1 MLVVDDYLDTARVC
15 AKMLRS
21 AGFEVAIAADGFE
34 ALKIS
39 SEFEPSVVLLD
50 IGLPDIDGFEVARR
64 LRADAK
70 FESVILVA
78 FSAYGSE
85 ESRSRA
91 KESGFDHFVVK
102 PVSFAELLSVLVEG
116 RRAGMPP
123 TEQEDGP

>member
-1 MLVVDDYLDTARVC
+1 LIKKALKALA

-85 ESRSRA
+85 ESRARA

-116 RRAGMPP
+116 RRVDPP
-123 TEQEDGP
+123 PADRDNGG

>member
-15 AKMLRS
+15 AKMIRS
-21 AGFEVAIAADGFE
+21 AGFEVATAADGFE

-39 SEFEPSVVLLD
+39 SEFEPNVVLLD
-50 IGLPDIDGFEVARR
+50 IGLPDIDGYEVARR

-70 FESVILVA
+70 FESMILVA
-78 FSAYGSE
+78 FSAYGSA

-91 KESGFDHFVVK
+91 KEVGFDHFLVK

-116 RRAGMPP
+116 RRVGMPP
-123 TEQEDGP
+123 ANRDDGG